1 MPRDPVL
8 SQTTPPCR
16 AQAVA
21 VITPIVRNQR
31 DADQYGYAGKKPR
44 GCSGLGNGS
53 PVIAASIRGSY
64 MVLRECVCFMLL
76 SFAPNMAPARNIQRC
91 TRKHRLPR
99 TGGHSC
105 PCVYRQRLRYLC
117 ELMLARC
124 TLPAARAAT
133 KAQTGAS
140 KPIIAIKIT
149 GGVGTTHDI

>member
-1 MPRDPVL
+1 
-8 SQTTPPCR
+8 
-16 AQAVA
+16 
-21 VITPIVRNQR
+21 
-31 DADQYGYAGKKPR
+31 
-44 GCSGLGNGS
+44 
-53 PVIAASIRGSY
+53 

-149 GGVGTTHDI
+149 GGVGDYARYLRDPADQVEPISFDVYCNNTSTAEWIFESVPGFNA